1 MAIYDEF
8 ENNQIKD
15 TDGWENKTGKQVEDY
30 ICRNFITGGEYDKD
44 EEVLILKKADGT
56 SLEGIPISVQTPSYI
71 YGLILYG
78 IRIDEKNI
86 YSAQEYENLLMQY
99 KDGRKIELGVAIY
112 SVAQRSQQISTVNKL
127 INLEVALTA
136 SSGTES
142 IQIGTLE
149 KSIYPTNHQY
159 FKGSG
164 DKLYLDIPDNVDI
177 SDVVTWVDVTT
188 LFIKSFKNGEFKAS
202 FKQVEGTSTQTYN
215 ATLGMSI
222 TNEILNLKYTGSV
235 ISTAPSISVSFEDFN
250 VNPSEYTL
258 VGYINNTRI
267 DNKQSGDFTIQF
279 SKGGL
284 YKCVVKA
291 EHVNDRNISTDWLK
305 FDVIYTPTDFSGT
318 EIAIN
323 GVNRYIT
330 NNGVATLYEL
340 VAYSSQKQKITI
352 NTYLND
358 GRPDTTIPKWKEKL
372 TLVKQET
379 LSYTSYNDEC
389 HTQPVSYKKYIELKS
404 VGTKQYLLVE
414 VINDNTGESK
424 FYEFNTVYFS
434 SQSNNYLMITEQY
447 QELEVEPCINEYT
460 YIDTYNIS
468 KNFDQIVGQA
478 NKVFITHNQSS
489 EKATLIQDLE
499 TSDGWH
505 ESQGLTY
512 LKLSKQGKSV
522 LKNPIELNLGD
533 SFTIEMKFKTYN
545 ISDKTKTILT
555 IGNLGL
561 YPTQIAWIYD
571 DTTSAQFLKRCSQF
585 QENKDTHVVIT
596 VTKNWK
602 LDKNNPYYPNYMGT
616 SQNNFDQAAALYT
629 LNLVR
634 IYINGVIDREIVLE
648 DAELDTL
655 KKSAL
660 EIYPKSADIDIY
672 LFRVYNQNA
681 LNHKEVIRNYISALP
696 SKDSKQSVYTKND
709 ISLNGK
715 ISWTK
720 CLGKQ
725 NTLLFIYHNGGRFP
739 NRFWGKQDN
748 DESAN
753 DVNKKNPC
761 TLVINYADAQTNAR
775 HGGILDK
782 LQCKGQGSSAMRYL
796 IWNVNSSLN
805 KFSYKDESGETKKVK
820 STFRPFGKLWQNENR
835 VDLLPP
841 NMKETFD
848 DYEKYY
854 PMPTYDGEKDTTDYK
869 YTKMVGK
876 VNWASSMQSHKIGA
890 CKLYD
895 DAYKSSFGT
904 ASLPS
909 GGKKA
914 VHEEPFMYFYIET
927 DEPFNSDFSSNFD
940 VNSLTYDKI
949 LELGSKAEF
958 MGFQTW
964 GPGKGDD
971 ACSGFDEDLTPQYLM
986 LEGGENSEPSVNFQ
1000 RPWQTLQ
1007 RLRTDFIR
1015 DGRTYSYNQDLNKFP
1030 TVNKSE
1036 SINEPWKQLL
1046 IDGESIVYTDRKA
1059 WDVDYGLIEV
1069 EVGDTTYYDFSN
1081 GAKESLKYFREF
1093 YDHVYKYDFTYET
1106 LPSNITKIDSS
1117 DITLN
1122 KNKKYQVLSSTLTI
1136 DNKSI
1141 TQHKSGDL
1149 YRYDEPSKTWVSAGV
1164 YYDNGWERLNYFED
1178 YRQETGESISNNTI
1192 IKSYL
1197 QNKFKEA
1204 VNKFV
1209 KVNDIAFH
1217 QALIKFLLATDNRAK
1232 NTYFQI
1238 IGDIMEKDSDGSLR
1252 NSNKGDHLIRLIG
1265 DDLDTILATDNAGLQ
1280 SKLYNIIEDSYNQ
1293 DFDSYWGDS
1302 GNLFFRMF
1310 DLTYEDDIQSQL
1322 TKIIQTAG
1330 ISSDYVNNTDTYFY
1344 KTFFKVQE
1352 DFPAIAY
1359 NDTATIYYETAHV
1372 IKNCGASY
1380 SFEYTNNGMVP
1391 IEQSHGSCLE
1401 SERQFVKERMAF
1413 LAGYAKSGLGD
1424 NNLTTSGVGGNAV
1437 TVHLY
1442 LKYKP
1447 SQDFYPTYAE
1457 EANVYRNMDHNLDSD
1472 YDIIKYQAVKDTEYE
1487 QNVTI
1492 TAINQSL
1499 NQVNLY
1505 KEISLIGMLTQEI
1518 NNTFN
1523 SAVKFTIDGSL
1534 LESLQ
1539 FFSSLSEEDKN
1550 RCRTITFNAKLP
1562 VVEELNLIKLN
1573 LGEKLDLSKYT
1584 KLQKLNLSES
1594 TIKSIEFPQTS
1605 VFKQSVLPSSIETLE
1620 IINNP
1625 GLQSIDFEG
1634 LNNLKTVYIDCAK
1647 CGEFDVSEFCEQLID
1662 CANLKS
1668 VELLN
1673 ANLSIS
1679 EEAILKLIRVKNCS
1693 INGVINIITDN
1704 EELKDISFDT
1714 KKLLVEKFGD
1724 IDSGLK
1730 LKINYQVSSIS
1741 EFSVNEECY
1750 IYMPNN
1756 STSTNHS
1763 SDIFNVSIPNGN
1775 NIEIKDNILHIEY
1788 TWYSSIDSKIAEL
1801 DLNTGTITQYKDSD
1815 VEGKIKITLYLNN
1828 GASLYKI
1835 TTVKFQWVAP
1845 EVGNYAYIDG
1855 TFSDYYNSKKTLV
1868 GMVYAKKQDDA
1879 TSGKVY
1885 IIGKE
1890 YAYDEP
1896 LYLGYEEKN
1905 VTTDWSSED
1914 TDDKVKEA
1922 YYTNGYATAL
1932 LGDAY
1937 NSFTTVQKLSTY
1949 NVFGNITSI
1958 THETVLPDPN
1968 TFKGKE
1974 DTKIYID
1981 NVNNNV
1987 LPKLDSRSNFQNDIT
2002 KEIVD
2007 GSNTYS
2013 INSTS
2018 NLKSILTKFKTEEY
2032 NLLDNNNLLEST
2044 NMYSSLI
2051 YPYFYS
2057 MYLYEPAPKENE
2069 TIDTQ
2074 YTKNNWYA
2082 PSIGELTHVLYLR
2095 GYSVDEK
2102 FTMNQVRGTINTKN
2116 STLSPTPIFSKALS
2130 DGYENTYW
2138 NTLNGTVVESNEG
2151 GINNIATT
2159 FNYSTKNNYS
2169 YISYL
2174 VKRWE
2179 GSAYKSYY
2187 YTKWVSGKYENNY
2200 DYDEDPEGKNASRL
2214 IKHQGIP
2221 FVTYNYKKPQL

>member
-136 SSGTES
+136 SSGSES

-149 KSIYPTNHQY
+149 KSIYPTNHKY

-164 DKLYLDIPDNVDI
+164 DKLYLDIPNDVDV

-188 LFIKSFKNGEFKAS
+188 LFTKSFKNGEFKAS
-202 FKQVEGTSTQTYN
+202 FKQVEGTSTQTYD

-235 ISTAPSISVSFEDFN
+235 ISTASSISVSFEDSN
-250 VNPSEYTL
+250 VNSKEYTL
-258 VGYINNTRI
+258 VGYINNTPI
-267 DNKQSGDFTIQF
+267 ANKQSGDFTIQF

-340 VAYSSQKQKITI
+340 VAYSSQRQKIII

-358 GRPDTTIPKWKEKL
+358 GQPQTDSNNWKEKL

-379 LSYTSYNDEC
+379 LSYTSYNNEG

-414 VINDNTGESK
+414 VIDDNTGESK

-434 SQSNNYLMITEQY
+434 SQNNKYLMTSEKY

-478 NKVFITHNQSS
+478 NEVFITHNQSS

-499 TSDGWH
+499 TSDGWY

-585 QENKDTHVVIT
+585 QENKDTHVIIT

-602 LDKNNPYYPNYMGT
+602 LDKNDPYYPNYMGT

-648 DAELDTL
+648 DAELNTL

-660 EIYPKSADIDIY
+660 EIYPKSADIDLY

-681 LNHKEVIRNYISALP
+681 LNHKEVIRNYISSLP

-753 DVNKKNPC
+753 DVNKKIPC
-761 TLVINYADAQTNAR
+761 TLVINYANAQTNAK

-805 KFSYKDESGETKKVK
+805 KFSYKDESGEKKKVN

-841 NMKETFD
+841 NVKETFE

-904 ASLPS
+904 TSLPS

-986 LEGGENSEPSVNFQ
+986 LEGGENSDPSVNFQ
-1000 RPWQTLQ
+1000 RPWQALQ

-1015 DGRTYSYNQDLNKFP
+1015 DGRTYSYDQDLNKFP
-1030 TVNKSE
+1030 TVNKLE
-1036 SINEPWKQLL
+1036 SIEEPWKQLL
-1046 IDGESIVYTDRKA
+1046 IDGESIVYTNRKA
-1059 WDVDYGLIEV
+1059 WDVNYGLIE
-1069 EVGDTTYYDFSN
+1069 EEIGETTYYDFSE
-1081 GAKESLKYFREF
+1081 GAKESLKYFRTF
-1093 YDHVYKYDFTYET
+1093 FDYVYRYDFTYET
-1106 LPSNITKIDSS
+1106 LSSNITKIDSS

-1122 KNKKYQVLSSTLTI
+1122 KNKKYQVLSPTLII

-1149 YRYDEPSKTWVSAGV
+1149 YRYDEPSETWVSAGV
-1164 YYDNGWERLNYFED
+1164 YYNNGWERLNYFED
-1178 YRQETGESISNNTI
+1178 YQQETGESISNNTI

-1197 QNKFKEA
+1197 QDKFKEA
-1204 VNKFV
+1204 VNDFV
-1209 KVNDIAFH
+1209 EVSDIAFH

-1238 IGDIMEKDSDGSLR
+1238 IGNIMEKSSDGSLK

-1310 DLTYEDDIQSQL
+1310 DLTYESDIRTQL
-1322 TKIIQTAG
+1322 TKIIQMSE
-1330 ISSDYVNNTDTYFY
+1330 ISSDYVNNTGTYFY

-1380 SFEYTNNGMVP
+1380 SFEYTNNGMIP

-1424 NNLTTSGVGGNAV
+1424 NNLITSGVGGDAA

-1447 SQDFYPTYAE
+1447 SQDFYPTYME
-1457 EANVYRNMDHNLDSD
+1457 GINVYRNMDHNLDSS

-1487 QNVTI
+1487 QNITI
-1492 TAINQSL
+1492 SEINQSL
-1499 NQVNLY
+1499 NQVSLY

-1539 FFSSLSEEDKN
+1539 FFNTLSEDDKN
-1550 RCRTITFNAKLP
+1550 RCKTITFNAKLP

-1605 VFKQSVLPSSIETLE
+1605 IFKQSTLPSSIETLE

-1625 GLQSIDFEG
+1625 GLQIIDFEG

-1647 CGEFDVSEFCEQLID
+1647 CGEFDVSEFCEKIKNN
-1662 CANLKS
+1662 NLS
-1668 VELLN
+1668 EVSLYNCNLTLTEESLLN
-1673 ANLSIS
+1673 LCKAKTCNITGTITIS
-1679 EEAILKLIRVKNCS
+1679 DKLTFE
-1693 INGVINIITDN
+1693 G
-1704 EELKDISFDT
+1704 
-1714 KKLLVEKFGD
+1714 KKTLVEKFGNIDDSSNDLYITYTSAAFNITVPDSINVFKPSENPFDGFVVSGND
-1724 IDSGLK
+1724 IEII
-1730 LKINYQVSSIS
+1730 KINDKYYLNIKY
-1741 EFSVNEECY
+1741 Y
-1750 IYMPNN
+1750 IE
-1756 STSTNHS
+1756 
-1763 SDIFNVSIPNGN
+1763 G
-1775 NIEIKDNILHIEY
+1775 
-1788 TWYSSIDSKIAEL
+1788 DSKVECDEI
-1801 DLNTGTITQYKDSD
+1801 TGKVTFK
-1815 VEGKIKITLYLNN
+1815 EGGPSQGEGI
-1828 GASLYKI
+1828 
-1835 TTVKFQWVAP
+1835 
-1845 EVGNYAYIDG
+1845 AYIKVNNMPSGESTVYFKWQRPYVGEFVYHDG
-1855 TFSDYYNSKKTLV
+1855 SYSKEISQSKTLV
-1868 GMVYAKKQDDA
+1868 GMIYDIKEEEAGVY
-1879 TSGKVY
+1879 TTY
-1885 IIGKE
+1885 IINKDRSFTYKGGLVSYFTKE
-1890 YAYDEP
+1890 YKDQDTTLSDVQKAIEPFYENVNAAFALNDSLPNNQGESPFAISNIYDDSGVGVNSTFNKIKNGSSINNTDTYVNWVNTNILPRLYNNNFAY
-1896 LYLGYEEKN
+1896 GSWN
-1905 VTTDWSSED
+1905 TSSE
-1914 TDDKVKEA
+1914 V
-1922 YYTNGYATAL
+1922 
-1932 LGDAY
+1932 
-1937 NSFTTVQKLSTY
+1937 
-1949 NVFGNITSI
+1949 
-1958 THETVLPDPN
+1958 
-1968 TFKGKE
+1968 
-1974 DTKIYID
+1974 TKY
-1981 NVNNNV
+1981 
-1987 LPKLDSRSNFQNDIT
+1987 IT
-2002 KEIVD
+2002 KD
-2007 GSNTYS
+2007 GNKYRIDT
-2013 INSTS
+2013 
-2018 NLKSILTKFKTEEY
+2018 
-2032 NLLDNNNLLEST
+2032 LDNLLELCQILENDKYFVNDINYQYLNASI
-2044 NMYSSLI
+2044 L
-2051 YPYFYS
+2051 YPYFYAA
-2057 MYLYEPAPKENE
+2057 YLYSPKNATDTMSGVKWYSPSNNDLAKLIFLYGYSASKSAFTSDNRNKVFQEIKVDQTITNSYPETFNTAQIFTQACNKLGQTKFDATVWQNMFKSNEPLSASQNDGVNYGYVQTVNNNNQSSYEWEAGIFRPE
-2069 TIDTQ
+2069 
-2074 YTKNNWYA
+2074 YYSNWYKD
-2082 PSIGELTHVLYLR
+2082 I
-2095 GYSVDEK
+2095 D
-2102 FTMNQVRGTINTKN
+2102 
-2116 STLSPTPIFSKALS
+2116 
-2130 DGYENTYW
+2130 YEGLWAYNRR
-2138 NTLNGTVVESNEG
+2138 EG
-2151 GINNIATT
+2151 GLLI
-2159 FNYSTKNNYS
+2159 TKIY
-2169 YISYL
+2169 
-2174 VKRWE
+2174 
-2179 GSAYKSYY
+2179 YKEES
-2187 YTKWVSGKYENNY
+2187 
-2200 DYDEDPEGKNASRL
+2200 
-2214 IKHQGIP
+2214 
-2221 FVTYNYKKPQL
+2221 